1 MIILG
6 VPDTQILPLGMFFRQ
21 KKNRSGV
28 ISVQVIDKSSGKY
41 RLVKTIGSSSDAAE
55 VAALVRQAETW
66 IKERQG
72 QLNLDF
78 SGGRLQAEQFL
89 ENITQIRVQGVE
101 LLLGNLFEQIGFG
114 QIKDDL
120 FKRLVLARLCYPAS
134 KLRTTDYFAKNE
146 YFEMDVQSIYRY
158 MDKLHREQKKAVQRI
173 SYEHT
178 MQVLGGQMSIV
189 FYDVTTLYFEIEQED
204 ELRKTG
210 FSKEGKHQHPQI
222 LLGLLVSV
230 DAYPL
235 AYEIFEGNKFEGHT
249 MLPVIEAF
257 KQQYGLDK
265 LVVIADS
272 GLLSK
277 QNIEQLQSQGYEFI
291 LGARIKNELAHVQE
305 QILSL
310 RLENGESATIEKSPG
325 IRLIISYSAAR
336 GRKDAA
342 NRQRGLQKL
351 ESQIKRGK
359 LTKANINNRG
369 YNKYLKMEGEINI
382 SIDHEKFEADKKW
395 DGLKGYLSN
404 TTLTKNEII
413 ENYGHLWK
421 IEKAFRVSKNDL
433 KIRPIYHR
441 VQRRIEAHICIAFT
455 AYKVYKELE
464 RQLKDKKSTLSP
476 EKAIEIAKTIFAVQV
491 KINQSDE
498 TVSRT
503 IYTRDEQK
511 NLADLFGF

>member
-1 MIILG
+1 MG
-6 VPDTQILPLGMFFRQ
+6 VPDTQNLPLGMFFRK

-28 ISVQVIDKSSGKY
+28 VSVQVIDKSGGKY
-41 RLVKTIGSSSDAAE
+41 RLIKTIGSSSDAAV
-55 VAALVRQAETW
+55 VAELVNQAEVW

-72 QLNLDF
+72 QLDLDF
-78 SGGRLQAEQFL
+78 SGDRLQAKQFL
-89 ENITQIRVQGVE
+89 ENITQIRVQGIE
-101 LLLGNLFEQIGFG
+101 LLVGSVFEQIGFG

-134 KLRTTDYFAKNE
+134 KLRTADYLAKYE
-146 YFEMDVQSIYRY
+146 YLEMDVQSIYRY
-158 MDKLHREQKKAVQRI
+158 MDKLHQRQKEVVQRI
-173 SYEHT
+173 SFEHT
-178 MQVLGGQMSIV
+178 VQVLGGQMSIV
-189 FYDVTTLYFEIEQED
+189 FYDVTTLYFEIERED
-204 ELRKTG
+204 DLRKAG

-249 MLPVIEAF
+249 MLPLIEAF
-257 KQQYGLDK
+257 KQQFGLGK

-291 LGARIKNELAHVQE
+291 LGARIKNEPAHIQE

-310 RLENGESATIEKSPG
+310 RLESGESATIEKSEG
-325 IRLIISYSAAR
+325 IRLVISYSAAR
-336 GRKDAA
+336 GKKDAV

-351 ESQIKRGK
+351 ERQIKKGK

-369 YNKYLKMEGEINI
+369 YNKYLKMEGEISI
-382 SIDHEKFEADKKW
+382 SIDHEKFEEDERW

-441 VQRRIEAHICIAFT
+441 LQRRIEAHICIAFA
-455 AYKVYKELE
+455 AYKVYKEIE

-476 EKAIEIAKTIFAVQV
+476 EKAIEIAKTIFSVQV
-491 KINQSDE
+491 KLNESDE
-498 TVSRT
+498 TVSKT
-503 IYTRDEQK
+503 IYTRAEQK